1 MRARLAA
8 RCSFCCGTC
17 RRGSNTCSYLSR
29 GRRVDGVSRGCIF
42 YLQHAF
48 TQPIFYRFLQREPV
62 LNRLHTP
69 IQKGVPPRLVSEH
82 RVRRCM
88 EHRALLLVFG
98 PVLAL
103 AGHRTISTHAA
114 ALTAAPADQE
124 PRFGGVT
131 SLSTVRADTAPHPW
145 PVLSE
150 TRPARDGRHQQFWIR
165 GLVHVLFRSAQAIH
179 VLIKIGSVVFVD

>member
-1 MRARLAA
+1 MLVFV
-8 RCSFCCGTC
+8 SQML
-17 RRGSNTCSYLSR
+17 RR
-29 GRRVDGVSRGCIF
+29 RRVHF

-88 EHRALLLVFG
+88 EHRAPLLVFG

-114 ALTAAPADQE
+114 ALAASPADQE
-124 PRFGGVT
+124 PRFAGVT

-145 PVLSE
+145 PVLSQM
-150 TRPARDGRHQQFWIR
+150 RPGRNLLHS
-165 GLVHVLFRSAQAIH
+165 LFRFNASALSK
-179 VLIKIGSVVFVD
+179 VLIKIRSVVFVG